1 MTRYGDDYVD
11 NNDEVSVD
19 DDDDNYADELIDH
32 EVDNILD
39 NTPVVAGAA
48 VSCCCFCCG

>member
-19 DDDDNYADELIDH
+19 DDDDNDADDVIDH
-32 EVDNILD
+32 KVDNMLD
-39 NTPVVAGAA
+39 NNSVFARAPVC
-48 VSCCCFCCG
+48 CCCFC